1 MSKRSTYIISITGII
16 AFLCALLMPMI
27 CTTSMTG
34 NFWDFTNYFG
44 IFTTFGGPLS
54 PKGVDYTIYASFN
67 IGAFIILV
75 FMLAG
80 DLLVFFLGRKQV
92 TAIVLNM
99 ILHLISGIML
109 IFSQFY
115 FDRANGVLSG
125 FTAYETTGFGAY
137 VAMALCF
144 LVVIESI
151 GVLYVMHS
159 DAVRSRPK
167 SRR

>member
-34 NFWDFTNYFG
+34 NAMDFTNYFG

-54 PKGVDYTIYASFN
+54 PIGAEYTIYASFN
-67 IGAFIILV
+67 VGAFMVLV
-75 FMLAG
+75 LMLAG
-80 DLLVFFLGRKQV
+80 DLLVFFLGQKQV

-99 ILHLISGIML
+99 LLHAVSGIML
-109 IFSQFY
+109 IYSQFF
-115 FDRANGVLSG
+115 FDRANGVLTG

-144 LVVIESI
+144 IVVIESI
-151 GVLYVMHS
+151 AVLYIMHADS
-159 DAVRSRPK
+159 VRSRPK